1 MYQLK
6 VAKDSNY
13 LKHIPLIRKCF
24 PELSIGEIKRRIESG
39 EVVAEQDPIPRW
51 DPLDDLRGIDR
62 VQMFCD
68 LRTALVG
75 RGAKVTVLEDGKT
88 ISETLFQNS
97 LELLKEIERQVE
109 EDMDREAGE

>member
-68 LRTALVG
+68 LRTALV
-75 RGAKVTVLEDGKT
+75 RLRCWKMANRSVKRCFRTA
-88 ISETLFQNS
+88 SS
-97 LELLKEIERQVE
+97 C
-109 EDMDREAGE
+109 

>member
-39 EVVAEQDPIPRW
+39 EVVAEQDPIPR
-51 DPLDDLRGIDR
+51 
-62 VQMFCD
+62 
-68 LRTALVG
+68 
-75 RGAKVTVLEDGKT
+75 
-88 ISETLFQNS
+88 
-97 LELLKEIERQVE
+97 
-109 EDMDREAGE
+109 

>member
-62 VQMFCD
+62 VQMFRD
-68 LRTALVG
+68 LARALAA
-75 RGAKVTVLEDGKT
+75 RGAQVAVLEDGNPLT
-88 ISETLFQNS
+88 EELFENS
-97 LELLKEIERQVE
+97 LELLEEIRRQVE
-109 EDMDREAGE
+109 EDIEREADE